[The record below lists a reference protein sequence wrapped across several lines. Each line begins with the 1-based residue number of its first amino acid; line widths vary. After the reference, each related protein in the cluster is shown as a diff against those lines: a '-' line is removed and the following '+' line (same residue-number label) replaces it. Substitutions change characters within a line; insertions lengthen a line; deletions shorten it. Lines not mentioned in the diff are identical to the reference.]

1 MKTSVQKYIEKMLE
15 RANYEYDKS
24 VGMWA
29 GSIAGVCGVYAQ
41 GTGVEEVRQELS
53 ELLEENLLLAI
64 RDKKKVSGFV
74 LEVAH
79 A

>member
-1 MKTSVQKYIEKMLE
+1 MKTNVQTYIDKMLE

-29 GSIAGVCGVYAQ
+29 GSVLEVPGVYAQ
-41 GTGVEEVRQELS
+41 GAGVEEVRRDLS
-53 ELLEENLLLAI
+53 EMLEENLLLAI
-64 RDKKKVSGFV
+64 QEKKEINGFSLKAV
-74 LEVAH
+74 H

>member
-1 MKTSVQKYIEKMLE
+1 MKTSVQTYIEKMLE

-29 GSIAGVCGVYAQ
+29 GSIAGTRGVYAQ
-41 GTGVEEVRQELS
+41 GAGVEEVRRELS
-53 ELLEENLLLAI
+53 EILEENLLLAI
-64 RDKKKVSGFV
+64 QDKKKISGFSLKTV
-74 LEVAH
+74 H